1 MSLNFSAFQVCRN
14 ASQSSQGLRIAT
26 HYPAGGGRVID
37 FGCQTAG
44 GFQAGI
50 LLARICM
57 AGMGEISIHPSNPSL
72 GPWPTVQ
79 VVTDHPAHACMG
91 AQYAGWKISVGDF
104 FAMGSGPMRAKR
116 GGEAVLDRLTI
127 VDTGFEAVGVLEC
140 DALPGPEVVAYV
152 AQECKTKAEHVTLC
166 VAPTRSIAG
175 VIQVVARSIETALHK
190 LFESG
195 FDLNCIVS
203 GHGTAPLPP
212 IAKDF
217 VEGIGRTND
226 AILYGG
232 HVTLWVDAIDDEVRA
247 IGPTIPSLGSR
258 DYGKPFARTFKEY
271 NYDFYQVDPGLF
283 APAMVTLVNQ
293 RSGNAFRFGAFNPTL
308 LETSFGEAFD

>member
-1 MSLNFSAFQVCRN
+1 MSENFSASQICHA
-14 ASQSSQGLRIAT
+14 ASQAMQGLRIAT
-26 HYPAGGGRVID
+26 HRAEGGGRVID
-37 FGCQTAG
+37 FGCRTPG

-50 LLARICM
+50 ILARICM
-57 AGMGEISIHPSNPSL
+57 AGMGDISIHPTNPSL
-72 GPWPTVQ
+72 GPWPIVQ
-79 VVTDHPAHACMG
+79 VVTDHPARACMG
-91 AQYAGWKISVGDF
+91 AQYAGWKISVGEF

-116 GGEAVLDRLTI
+116 GGEAVLDRLAI
-127 VDTGFEAVGVLEC
+127 FDSASEAVGVLEC
-140 DALPGPEVVAYV
+140 DALPGPEVIAYV
-152 AQECKTKAEHVTLC
+152 AQECRTKPEHVTLC
-166 VAPTRSIAG
+166 AAPTRSIAG

-195 FDLNCIVS
+195 FDLTCVIS

-217 VEGIGRTND
+217 AEGIGRTND

-232 HVTLWVDAIDDEVRA
+232 HVTLWVDASDDEIRA

-258 DYGKPFARTFKEY
+258 DYGKPFAITFKEY

>member
-1 MSLNFSAFQVCRN
+1 MQLNSPALQLCEHAIQSALV
-14 ASQSSQGLRIAT
+14 LRVAVHPVT
-26 HYPAGGGRVID
+26 DGGRVID
-37 FGCQTAG
+37 FGCRTQG

-50 LLARICM
+50 ALARICM
-57 AGMGEISIHPSNPSL
+57 AGLADISLHPATPSL
-72 GPWPTVQ
+72 GPWPLVQ
-79 VVTDHPAHACMG
+79 VTTDHPAHACMG

-116 GGEAVLDRLTI
+116 GGEAVLDRLAI
-127 VDTGFEAVGVLEC
+127 SDPAPVAIGVLEC
-140 DALPGPEVVAYV
+140 DAIPGPEVFDYIAR
-152 AQECKTKAEHVTLC
+152 ECKTEPEHVTLC

-190 LFESG
+190 LFECG
-195 FDLNCIVS
+195 FDLECIVS

-232 HVTLWVDAIDDEVRA
+232 QVTLWVDSTDEEIRA

-258 DYGKPFARTFKEY
+258 DYGKPFAKTFKDY
-271 NYDFYQVDPGLF
+271 HYDFYQVDPGLF
-283 APAMVTLVNQ
+283 APAMVTLINQ

-308 LETSFGEAFD
+308 LETSFGEAFE

>member
-1 MSLNFSAFQVCRN
+1 MHLNRPSLEICEKVIDSAEVLRVAAH
-14 ASQSSQGLRIAT
+14 AS
-26 HYPAGGGRVID
+26 PEGGRVID
-37 FGCQTAG
+37 FGCRTGG

-50 LLARICM
+50 ALARICM
-57 AGMGEISIHPSNPSL
+57 AGMADITIHPSIPSL
-72 GPWPTVQ
+72 GPWPIVQ
-79 VVTDHPAHACMG
+79 VVTDQPVQACMG

-104 FAMGSGPMRAKR
+104 FGMGSGPMRAKR
-116 GGEAVLDRLTI
+116 GGEAVLDRLSI
-127 VDTGFEAVGVLEC
+127 IDPGAEAVGVLEC
-140 DALPGPEVVAYV
+140 DTIPGSDVFAYV
-152 AQECKTKAEHVTLC
+152 AQECKTTPEHVTLC
-166 VAPTRSIAG
+166 VAPTRSLAG

-195 FDLNCIVS
+195 FDLGCIAS

-232 HVTLWVDAIDDEVRA
+232 HVTLWVDSTDDELRA

-258 DYGKPFARTFKEY
+258 DYGKPFAKTFKDY
-271 NYDFYQVDPGLF
+271 HYDFYQVDPGLF
-283 APAMVTLVNQ
+283 APAMVTLVNL
-293 RSGNAFRFGAFNPTL
+293 RSGNSFRFGALNPTL
-308 LETSFGEAFD
+308 LVTSFGEAFD